1 MVRHEGMSLTLTR
14 DIGRTNAITTIP
26 LIECERSGFG
36 IHSLFWTLHTH
47 PNDSKQTPK
56 TTKGTLK

>member
-1 MVRHEGMSLTLTR
+1 MVRHEGVFIALTR
-14 DIGRTNAITTIP
+14 GIEQANTITTVL